1 MLRVLLHLLSPVTAM
16 STPVPAVPTAR
27 ARGSEDVV
35 RVILSQVL
43 TLNNAKTCIFY
54 LVVWHHLVRVLR
66 HLKVY
71 GVTASVHQLYVALY
85 RSAVLLFM
93 RLPAIRRRV
102 NKELDD
108 VEADLERKLVAR
120 PAYLENYNELPFQG
134 LDVATLR
141 TELHKLQLL
150 ELGSSEDGV
159 DPEAEAGPDAW
170 KDVDGQRVWQTGKI
184 SGAVYHG
191 GKEFNDLLADA
202 IKMFM
207 VSNPLHPEV
216 FPGIRRMEAEIVS
229 MVLQMYN
236 APDGAAGATTS
247 GGTESILMACKAH
260 RDWGRAVKGIT
271 EPEIVIPETAHAAFN
286 KAGAYFGMTVRS
298 IKVNP
303 VTRQVDMRAV
313 RRAITA
319 NTVLI
324 VGSAPNF
331 PDGAIDPISEL
342 GKLASKSRVGLHVDC
357 CLGSF
362 IVPFLEEAGFI
373 DAPRFDF
380 RVPGVTSIS
389 CDTHKYGF
397 APKGSSV
404 VMFRTSE
411 LRRFM
416 YYVQPNWTG
425 GVYASPAMAGSRPG
439 ALIAGTWA
447 AMMKMGR
454 QGYVQSCLEIVTS
467 ARKISAAISNEIPQL
482 KVMGNPKASVVAF
495 ASAGRINIYDVGDE
509 MSKRGWHLNA
519 LATNPP
525 AIHLAVTRLS
535 VPATDGFISDLK
547 AAVKTARNAPAKPGT
562 MATLYGLGQ
571 QSAVGPALVSQLAA
585 RFIDTLYKT

>member
-1 MLRVLLHLLSPVTAM
+1 M
-16 STPVPAVPTAR
+16 SASVAAVPASH
-27 ARGSEDVV
+27 ARGSEDMV
-35 RVILSQVL
+35 RVLVSQFL
-43 TLNNAKTCIFY
+43 TLNNAKTLVFY
-54 LVVWHHLVRVLR
+54 VVVYRHLVRVLR

-85 RSAVLLFM
+85 RGIVLLCL
-93 RLPAIRRRV
+93 RLPAARRKV
-102 NKELDD
+102 NKELGET
-108 VEADLERKLVAR
+108 EADLERKLIPR
-120 PAYLENYNELPFQG
+120 PAYMEDHHELPAHG
-134 LDVATLR
+134 LDTDTLR
-141 TELHKLQLL
+141 TELKKLQLL
-150 ELGSSEDGV
+150 ELGSSDK
-159 DPEAEAGPDAW
+159 AESGPGSW
-170 KDVDGQRVWQTGKI
+170 EDVDGQRVWQSGKI

-191 GKEFNDLLADA
+191 GKEFNDLLGDV

-229 MVLQMYN
+229 MVLDMYN
-236 APDGAAGATTS
+236 APPEAAGATTS

-260 RDWGRAVKGIT
+260 RDWGRAIKGIT
-271 EPEIVIPETAHAAFN
+271 EPEIIIPESAHAAFN
-286 KAGAYFGMTVRS
+286 KAGAYFGMKIRTM
-298 IKVNP
+298 KVNP
-303 VTRQVDMRAV
+303 TTRQVDLRLV

-331 PDGAIDPISEL
+331 PDGAIDPIEEL
-342 GKLASKSRVGLHVDC
+342 SKLASKHRVGLHVDC

-362 IVPFLEEAGFI
+362 IVPFLEEAGFN

-404 VMFRTSE
+404 VMFRSNE

-416 YYVQPNWTG
+416 YYIQPSWTG

-454 QGYVQSCLEIVTS
+454 DGYVSSCQQIVTS
-467 ARKISAAISNEIPQL
+467 ARKISALISTEIPQL
-482 KVMGNPKASVVAF
+482 KVMGQPKASVVAF
-495 ASAGRINIYDVGDE
+495 ASAGKTNIYDVGDE
-509 MSKRGWHLNA
+509 LSKRGWHLNA
-519 LATNPP
+519 LATDPP

-535 VPATDGFISDLK
+535 VPATDEFVADLK
-547 AAVKTARNAPAKPGT
+547 AAVKAARNAPAKPGS
-562 MATLYGLGQ
+562 MAMLYGLGQ
-571 QSAVGPALVSQLAA
+571 QTAVGPALISQLAA
-585 RFIDTLYKT
+585 IFIDTLYKI